1 MIELLS
7 EHVANQIAA
16 GEVIQRPASAVKE
29 LLENAIDA
37 NSTLIQLIIKEAGES
52 LVQVID
58 NGSGMTKEDAEICFK
73 KHATSKIK
81 LTEDLFAISSKGF
94 RGEAL
99 SSIAAVSQ
107 VELKT
112 KKTNSDIGHQIK
124 IEASKIT
131 NF

>member
-37 NSTLIQLIIKEAGES
+37 QSTKIQLIVKDAGAS
-52 LVQVID
+52 LVQVMD
-58 NGSGMTKEDAEICFK
+58 NGMGMSKEDAEICFK

-81 LTEDLFAISSKGF
+81 NTDDLFSISSKGF

-112 KKTNSDIGHQIK
+112 KKKKVTLDTK
-124 IEASKIT
+124 LKLKLPR
-131 NF
+131 